1 MASRSKLEAF
11 AEKLP
16 LQLTAEIEAV
26 RNEVQGASDR
36 LGKIPPGL
44 LPDGGRLAVHRALAA
59 LYKASEQLEVSL
71 QHLHRQRP
79 VDHGER

>member
-1 MASRSKLEAF
+1 MAFRSKLETL
-11 AEKLP
+11 AEELLP
-16 LQLTAEIEAV
+16 QLTAEMAAV

-36 LGKIPPGL
+36 LGRIPPDL
-44 LPDGGRLAVHRALAA
+44 LPDGGRLAIDRALAA